1 MKAKPKKWAAESLVS
16 ETERKAIASPEQQ
29 KMAGELTAEMLLMMS
44 PVPGGKKAVK
54 LAKKLFKGKGK
65 GKAGKVSDK
74 KLLELYQK
82 AHPGAKVSK
91 NMISKKPAKISE
103 NMLSK
108 KPAKISENMLSKK
121 PAKTSENMLSK
132 SPAKTSEKRRHRT
145 RRGSGSGSGSG
156 TGSGSGLGTGS
167 GTKGTRA
174 RVVSDSGSG
183 PIPAKIKTSDDV
195 LRAYNKAHPGAKVSK
210 KAKGGS
216 VKKYSSGGGVRKARF

>member
-16 ETERKAIASPEQQ
+16 ETERKAIASPKQQ
-29 KMAGELTAEMLLMMS
+29 KMAGELTAAMLLMMS
-44 PVPGGKKAVK
+44 PVPGGKKVVTEDEVIK
-54 LAKKLFKGKGK
+54 LAGKLFKGKGK
-65 GKAGKVSDK
+65 GVSDK

-91 NMISKKPAKISE
+91 NMI
-103 NMLSK
+103 SK

-216 VKKYSSGGGVRKARF
+216 VKKYSSGGGVRAARF

>member
-1 MKAKPKKWAAESLVS
+1 MARAKPKKWAAESLVS
-16 ETERKAIASPEQQ
+16 ETESKAIASPEQQ

-91 NMISKKPAKISE
+91 NMI
-103 NMLSK
+103 SK

>member
-1 MKAKPKKWAAESLVS
+1 MARAKPKKWAAESLVS
-16 ETERKAIASPEQQ
+16 ETESKAIASPEQQ

-91 NMISKKPAKISE
+91 NMI
-103 NMLSK
+103 SK

-210 KAKGGS
+210 KAEGGS